1 MTKEKYV
8 VVAYRTGG
16 WMNAIWRG
24 TDPIRKDMNMTR
36 SIKAE
41 REELERMGYKTVVIP
56 MGHGVPIGFCLHAD
70 PISGKMED
78 KTCECK

>member
-1 MTKEKYV
+1 MWKYV

-16 WMNAIWRG
+16 WMHAVWRG
-24 TDPIRKDMNMTR
+24 TDSIRKDDHDA
-36 SIKAE
+36 IKAL
-41 REELERMGYKTVVIP
+41 RAWHDRRGYKTVVIP

-70 PISGKMED
+70 PISGKMEE

>member
-1 MTKEKYV
+1 MAKEKYV

-16 WMNAIWRG
+16 WMNAVWRG
-24 TDPIRKDMNMTR
+24 TDPILREDRAKIMERK
-36 SIKAE
+36 
-41 REELERMGYKTVVIP
+41 EELERMGYKTVEMF

-70 PISGKMED
+70 PISGKMEE